1 MIVNKL
7 IIAPMAKNMRPT
19 PLKNPDS
26 EVVRQALLATT
37 KKVLGQANNIP
48 KSILKKQAK
57 ENSIPAFVNM
67 NSYVGNAGLK
77 KTPVEDPRVL
87 GGCGLNYWG

>member
-1 MIVNKL
+1 MVFYNNIKTLIVNKL

-37 KKVLGQANNIP
+37 KNELKEKTKCFFGLAATYQKFTTLFGLGLCIKRLMQTNWQVL
-48 KSILKKQAK
+48 
-57 ENSIPAFVNM
+57 
-67 NSYVGNAGLK
+67 
-77 KTPVEDPRVL
+77 
-87 GGCGLNYWG
+87 